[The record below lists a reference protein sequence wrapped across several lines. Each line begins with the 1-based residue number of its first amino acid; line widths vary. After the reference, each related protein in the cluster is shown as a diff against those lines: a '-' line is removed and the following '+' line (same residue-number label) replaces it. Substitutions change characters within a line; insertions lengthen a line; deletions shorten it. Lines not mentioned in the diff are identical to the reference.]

1 MSTPTGPTSFSQR
14 AMDVVFASLI
24 SQLQPELREALISS
38 GLDDPGL
45 LRAYPR
51 TPVEDLRA
59 QGLGIGLATSFP
71 PSFPSSMFPGVS
83 VPISR
88 TLTVSHSRLGSQHQ
102 GPRETGPEMSATAAR
117 ASDLALPTSSTP
129 RPKGPER
136 RRIMKKGSTLLT
148 GVTDGSHE
156 PLDGWTGISSSSTV
170 SPSFP
175 SPLCGSPVQPFHAV
189 SERSSREVSVGFSV
203 SSGLE
208 GPSQSDPLGP
218 LTSANQEKTYKSPLN
233 SNVRD
238 SRVFHGRSAGSTV
251 EPEFRGNSSLLQLA
265 SSSTVP
271 AQDHWS
277 DEVILYFTLVAD
289 KVVPDGFLSDFLH
302 LSRSISSA
310 AQRQATRLAHVSDV
324 EAALFVHG
332 EQVKIKDQVLE
343 HKAAVDTFVNA
354 SSFPPT
360 RYKSRLHFAKFQ
372 GPSARKDAE
381 ESERQRWLQL
391 LANLIVGTDTPM
403 GKLLQSRQGDISLLG
418 AGRRAGTLRSRVR
431 NIRHFLSWLAI
442 NHGIT
447 YPTRQTHLTDFM
459 QVRLS
464 EPCNRGSLKLVHE
477 SFIFLDIVSGLEP
490 HLRLT
495 NSQLYIT
502 IYRELMTK
510 ALPGKLPR
518 QAPRMFSSML
528 KALEQLVMSVSSP
541 VYFRI
546 YAWWTCI
553 QSWATLRFDDHRG
566 INPRDIRIDS
576 SSFSATLTRGKTIGE
591 DKAIRSRPLII
602 DAECYLHSRSWIS
615 TGWNL
620 LKETAGY
627 ERDYLL
633 PSPSTNYH
641 GVTRTE
647 LRYSIAHAMLGR
659 VLGTLTL
666 DGIRLFPFQIQQ
678 YWTPHSSREHFYHL
692 QL

>member
-1 MSTPTGPTSFSQR
+1 M
-14 AMDVVFASLI
+14 
-24 SQLQPELREALISS
+24 
-38 GLDDPGL
+38 
-45 LRAYPR
+45 
-51 TPVEDLRA
+51 
-59 QGLGIGLATSFP
+59 
-71 PSFPSSMFPGVS
+71 
-83 VPISR
+83 
-88 TLTVSHSRLGSQHQ
+88 
-102 GPRETGPEMSATAAR
+102 
-117 ASDLALPTSSTP
+117 
-129 RPKGPER
+129 
-136 RRIMKKGSTLLT
+136 
-148 GVTDGSHE
+148 
-156 PLDGWTGISSSSTV
+156 
-170 SPSFP
+170 
-175 SPLCGSPVQPFHAV
+175 
-189 SERSSREVSVGFSV
+189 
-203 SSGLE
+203 
-208 GPSQSDPLGP
+208 
-218 LTSANQEKTYKSPLN
+218 
-233 SNVRD
+233 
-238 SRVFHGRSAGSTV
+238 
-251 EPEFRGNSSLLQLA
+251 
-265 SSSTVP
+265 
-271 AQDHWS
+271 
-277 DEVILYFTLVAD
+277 
-289 KVVPDGFLSDFLH
+289 
-302 LSRSISSA
+302 
-310 AQRQATRLAHVSDV
+310 SDV

-418 AGRRAGTLRSRVR
+418 GELGHCGAESETFGTSLLGLPL
-431 NIRHFLSWLAI
+431 IMALH
-442 NHGIT
+442 

-490 HLRLT
+490 SLRLT
-495 NSQLYIT
+495 SSQLYIT
-502 IYRELMTK
+502 IYREFMTK

-576 SSFSATLTRGKTIGE
+576 SSFSATLARGKTIGE

-602 DAECYLHSRSWIS
+602 DAECYLHSRCWIS
-615 TGWNL
+615 TGWNFP
-620 LKETAGY
+620 KETAGY

-633 PSPSTNYH
+633 LSPSMNYH

-678 YWTPHSSREHFYHL
+678 YWTPHSSRAFLPSATLILNFPKSQRDFLGGWNPQASDRYARTARRAITVMQKAVVRAIHSRKTDPLSEKDLAEHVEQYLSEQCVPQDSIVQCVSSLRPQFSLREIPEPVELSEDVEQVPAPIEVSTQISQIPHPAVKRQRRTEILGSNPKERRAQIRDMLEPGFYLCRSGKKRIRTVHRL
-692 QL
+692 GDSGVDYFDYDYLGLAMPKRTDYDVVCGLCSKKDAQQVRTGSSASQSSSSTDQDQ